1 MVTTNIV
8 RKVDRVGRVSL
19 PLSLRE
25 RLGFAKQDPLEM
37 HAEENRIIVQR
48 YIPACFF
55 CGSGEGLKTFH
66 SVPVCAACPRRA
78 SAKTCGIKLGLR
90 GAGAGAINKGGSTYG
105 KLQKHHM

>member
-37 HAEENRIIVQR
+37 HAEENRIIGAAIYPGLLLLRQR
-48 YIPACFF
+48 
-55 CGSGEGLKTFH
+55 
-66 SVPVCAACPRRA
+66 
-78 SAKTCGIKLGLR
+78 
-90 GAGAGAINKGGSTYG
+90 
-105 KLQKHHM
+105 

>member
-66 SVPVCAACPRRA
+66 SVPVCAACR
-78 SAKTCGIKLGLR
+78 GELR
-90 GAGAGAINKGGSTYG
+90 
-105 KLQKHHM
+105 QKHAE

>member
-37 HAEENRIIVQR
+37 HAEENLSLIHI
-48 YIPACFF
+48 
-55 CGSGEGLKTFH
+55 
-66 SVPVCAACPRRA
+66 
-78 SAKTCGIKLGLR
+78 
-90 GAGAGAINKGGSTYG
+90 
-105 KLQKHHM
+105 

>member
-55 CGSGEGLKTFH
+55 CG
-66 SVPVCAACPRRA
+66 CMPRGA

>member
-37 HAEENRIIVQR
+37 HAEENRIIVR
-48 YIPACFF
+48 S
-55 CGSGEGLKTFH
+55 GSHEEKSSSVDVEDH
-66 SVPVCAACPRRA
+66 SICR
-78 SAKTCGIKLGLR
+78 SAVKR
-90 GAGAGAINKGGSTYG
+90 SR
-105 KLQKHHM
+105 

>member
-66 SVPVCAACPRRA
+66 SVPVCAACPAQSFGKNMRNKTRVKGRR
-78 SAKTCGIKLGLR
+78 GR
-90 GAGAGAINKGGSTYG
+90 RH
-105 KLQKHHM
+105 Q

>member
-55 CGSGEGLKTFH
+55 CGSGEGAENISLR
-66 SVPVCAACPRRA
+66 SGLCCMPRRA

>member
-55 CGSGEGLKTFH
+55 CRHDLKMSKMWTLYEKI
-66 SVPVCAACPRRA
+66 PVV
-78 SAKTCGIKLGLR
+78 LR
-90 GAGAGAINKGGSTYG
+90 V
-105 KLQKHHM
+105 

>member
-66 SVPVCAACPRRA
+66 SVPVVLHAAQSFGKNMRNKARVKGRR
-78 SAKTCGIKLGLR
+78 GR
-90 GAGAGAINKGGSTYG
+90 RH
-105 KLQKHHM
+105 Q